1 MKKNLSK
8 EETRRKYLNGFN
20 AFAFMLVMIVIF
32 TAQDLVKDIITDAS
46 AYEIRYENDEMFA
59 EHGMIY
65 RLYID
70 DEYCRDIDYNRF
82 SLSDESGNTDY
93 QYCQLIED
101 ASRIK
106 YTLILSEMLY
116 IVVIIARNSVGST
129 PFTVENSRLIRV
141 IAGLQLSLCVV
152 PGLVRMVMSFIKFNY
167 YSSTFDVGSMY
178 MLAIAFVIAMIA
190 YVFEKGRS
198 LQEDVDSIA

>member
-1 MKKNLSK
+1 
-8 EETRRKYLNGFN
+8 
-20 AFAFMLVMIVIF
+20 
-32 TAQDLVKDIITDAS
+32 
-46 AYEIRYENDEMFA
+46 
-59 EHGMIY
+59 
-65 RLYID
+65 
-70 DEYCRDIDYNRF
+70 
-82 SLSDESGNTDY
+82 
-93 QYCQLIED
+93 
-101 ASRIK
+101 
-106 YTLILSEMLY
+106 MLY